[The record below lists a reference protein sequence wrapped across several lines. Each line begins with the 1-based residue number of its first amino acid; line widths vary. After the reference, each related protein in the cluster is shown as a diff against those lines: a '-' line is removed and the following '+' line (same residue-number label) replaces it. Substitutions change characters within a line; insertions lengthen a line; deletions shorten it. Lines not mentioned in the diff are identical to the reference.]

1 MKNDYKQQKSLP
13 NILYE
18 LKKCD
23 SYSRSS
29 KFYDKNIKSKK
40 IREIMKTMGFIKCKH
55 FSELELFYK
64 TKKKEMI
71 PFNSRKV
78 KEYLL
83 REEEKIKERNLIKQ
97 EILNNK
103 PIKKLYRMTVLN
115 IEDYKSK
122 HPNKSPSIG
131 TYNPNYDSI
140 YKKSKA
146 TLIFAAKESNK
157 NGVRYNLSSKDIIKN
172 KTLLPINKAQTFINE
187 YKNKDKGNN
196 SSSIKR
202 FSYNDNK
209 NKDKK
214 DNSNKFG
221 NINFNTISNTSSR
234 IKLAS
239 IKRNISSENKNES
252 MNSNS
257 NKNTL
262 KNINKNIDIFN
273 KTRTYEPFYE
283 NKSKSRNPKLLQ
295 LLSRNDKE
303 RKKIMS
309 HKTIF
314 IKPTI
319 PSIGYYHPNYDFIKE
334 NIPKIS
340 FYNHNDEKDPFAYKK
355 NLLRKIVSKYD
366 VNEEYQVIK
375 SLNSK

>member
-40 IREIMKTMGFIKCKH
+40 IREIMKTMGFIKCKQ
-55 FSELELFYK
+55 FSEFELFYK
-64 TKKKEMI
+64 SKKKEVI
-71 PFNSRKV
+71 PFNSQKV

-97 EILNNK
+97 ELLNNK

-146 TLIFAAKESNK
+146 TTIFAAKENNK
-157 NGVRYNLSSKDIIKN
+157 NGIFYNLSSKDIIKN
-172 KTLLPINKAQTFINE
+172 KTLSPINKNQAFINE
-187 YKNKDKGNN
+187 YKNKNSNNN
-196 SSSIKR
+196 SSIKN

-209 NKDKK
+209 SKDKK
-214 DNSNKFG
+214 DTSNKFG
-221 NINFNTISNTSSR
+221 SINFNTISNTSSR
-234 IKLAS
+234 IKLGS
-239 IKRNISSENKNES
+239 IKRSISSENKNES

-257 NKNTL
+257 NKNSL
-262 KNINKNIDIFN
+262 KNINKNVDIFN

-283 NKSKSRNPKLLQ
+283 NKSKGRKPKLLH
-295 LLSRNDKE
+295 LLSRNDKV

-340 FYNHNDEKDPFAYKK
+340 FYNHNDDKDPFAYKK

>member
-40 IREIMKTMGFIKCKH
+40 IREIMKTMGFIKCKQ
-55 FSELELFYK
+55 FSEFEMFYK
-64 TKKKEMI
+64 TRKKEMI
-71 PFNSRKV
+71 PFNSQKV

-83 REEEKIKERNLIKQ
+83 KEEEKIKERNLIKQ
-97 EILNNK
+97 ELLYNK
-103 PIKKLYRMTVLN
+103 PIKRLYRMTVLN

-146 TLIFAAKESNK
+146 TTIFAAKENNK
-157 NGVRYNLSSKDIIKN
+157 NELFYNLSSKEINKN
-172 KTLLPINKAQTFINE
+172 KTLSPIIKNQGFIRE
-187 YKNKDKGNN
+187 YKNKNN
-196 SSSIKR
+196 SSNSSIKT
-202 FSYNDNK
+202 FSYNN
-209 NKDKK
+209 NIIKDKK
-214 DNSNKFG
+214 DNSNRFG

-234 IKLAS
+234 IKLGS
-239 IKRNISSENKNES
+239 LKRKISNENKNDS
-252 MNSNS
+252 LNSNS
-257 NKNTL
+257 NKNSI
-262 KNINKNIDIFN
+262 KNIISNKIDIFN

-283 NKSKSRNPKLLQ
+283 NKSRGRKPKLLH
-295 LLSRNDKE
+295 LLSRNDKV

-340 FYNHNDEKDPFAYKK
+340 FYNHNEEKDQFAYKK